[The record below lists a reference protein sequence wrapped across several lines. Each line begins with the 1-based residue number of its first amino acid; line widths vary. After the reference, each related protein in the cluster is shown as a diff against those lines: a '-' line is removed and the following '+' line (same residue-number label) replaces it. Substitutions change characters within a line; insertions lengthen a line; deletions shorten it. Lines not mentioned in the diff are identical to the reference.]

1 MSLKSDILSASKWS
15 ISTEVVKK
23 AITPVVFL
31 ILARILP
38 PADFGLVA
46 VPTIIISF
54 SQIFWDA
61 GLSKALIQQQDHL
74 EESATVV
81 FWTNAFLG
89 IIVYFIFY
97 WCAGFIAEW
106 FEDPRVKLLIKIQ
119 GFQIIIT
126 SLGSVQ
132 TALFQRSLN
141 FKPLFKIRLL
151 TTAAPAILSIP
162 LALTGMRYW
171 ALVAG
176 TLAGSFMQ
184 LLLLWKLSNW
194 RPALSYNMHQMKRM
208 LSFSFW
214 VSLESLLAWFYLW
227 IDSVIVGAYLTSED
241 LGFYRTGD
249 LLVTSVFG
257 VCIAPLVPVLYSG
270 FSKLQSQKHKLD
282 QALAN
287 STIIIGMI
295 SIPLGTGLFLTRNL
309 LESVVFSSQWSGIA
323 SVIGVFGLLYG
334 LTWINGPQ
342 IEAFRAIGRPDIN
355 TKLMVI
361 GMLYSIP
368 LFLYFI
374 RFGLG
379 MFVWVRLLTICPT
392 FTIRLVLSK
401 RFFHIS
407 WIACLKRLKLFFA
420 IVAMV
425 CLIIPIVEASLN
437 SYTIASFRL
446 IVIALVS
453 SLIYALFILIQ
464 KKQLKALL
472 NI

>member
-15 ISTEVVKK
+15 ISAEIVTK
-23 AITPVVFL
+23 AITPIVFL
-31 ILARILP
+31 ILARLLP
-38 PADFGLVA
+38 PADFGLVT
-46 VPTIIISF
+46 VPTIIASF

-61 GLSKALIQQQDHL
+61 GLGKALIQRQDHM
-74 EESATVV
+74 EESANVV

-89 IIVYFIFY
+89 LVVYLIFF

-106 FEDPRVKLLIKIQ
+106 FDDPRVNLVIKIQ
-119 GFQIIIT
+119 GIQIILT
-126 SLGSVQ
+126 SLSSVQ

-141 FKPLFKIRLL
+141 FKPLFKVRLL
-151 TTAAPAILSIP
+151 TTAVPAILSIP
-162 LALTGMRYW
+162 MALAGMRYW

-176 TLAGSFMQ
+176 TLTGSFTQ

-194 RPALSYNMHQMKRM
+194 RPAFSYNTHQMKSM
-208 LSFSFW
+208 LRFSFW
-214 VSLESLLAWFYLW
+214 ESLLAWFYLW

-241 LGFYRTGD
+241 LGLYRTGD

-257 VCIAPLVPVLYSG
+257 VCIAPLAPVLYSG

-295 SIPLGTGLFLTRNL
+295 SIPLGTGLFLTSNL

-323 SVIGVFGLLYG
+323 SIIGVFGLLHG

-342 IEAFRAIGRPDIN
+342 ILAFRAIGRPDIN
-355 TKLMVI
+355 TKLMLI

-368 LFLYFI
+368 LFLLFI
-374 RFGLG
+374 PFGLDT
-379 MFVWVRLLTICPT
+379 FVWIRLLTISFT

-401 RFFHIS
+401 RFFNMS
-407 WIACLKRLKLFFA
+407 WIACLKRLKLFFV
-420 IVAMV
+420 IVALV

-437 SYTIASFRL
+437 SYMVASFRL
-446 IVIALVS
+446 VITALVGAM
-453 SLIYALFILIQ
+453 IYALFILTQ
-464 KKQLKALL
+464 RKQLKSLMH
-472 NI
+472 I